1 MSCHTRPGPAA
12 YCKFIEEHT
21 GETVKQTDWHELKK
35 MAQEDGYEMSRKK
48 MPEKSSL
55 FTASQLANAV
65 GADDDAKAAL
75 KQQVEGM
82 KNTQGTLSILDYMAR
97 KGVKES
103 LAEARR
109 RAKGEDDDSQC
120 YCELCCPQG
129 HCSCPKCNEPCTCG
143 DDDDSPLTEDEERSY
158 WEMHTMAGGLSYEDR
173 VAKLEDEG
181 ISTSD
186 AQAIVEA
193 QDLWERQQ
201 KEAADAKAALEAMSD
216 DELHEE
222 WVTANEDNK
231 LFHSI
236 AQSQRETPA
245 RRSEARKKEA
255 EALRRRNEVDE
266 VRVARSYAKS
276 VGLTPASEEVF
287 KEFLYDAP
295 NWSGTPWVSGG
306 NIELTKEQRGN
317 LSDLVKKGLVEIKEA
332 DMGDGRTM
340 SYVKFTENGKRVAE
354 GFGFRTDW

>member
-1 MSCHTRPGPAA
+1 MEIPVSCQTRPGPAA

-55 FTASQLANAV
+55 FTASQLANALGV
-65 GADDDAKAAL
+65 DDDAKAAL

-109 RAKGEDDDSQC
+109 RTKGED
-120 YCELCCPQG
+120 
-129 HCSCPKCNEPCTCG
+129 
-143 DDDDSPLTEDEERSY
+143 EDRSR
-158 WEMHTMAGGLSYEDR
+158 WEMQTMVGGLSYEDR

-181 ISTSD
+181 IPTSD

-193 QDLWERQQ
+193 QDIWERQQ
-201 KEAADAKAALEAMSD
+201 REAAEAKAAQEAMIDEDLDYWRRIYDEDAKLSESVANSSTD
-216 DELHEE
+216 DPDFQARLLENKRKALHARDAIDKIRAER
-222 WVTANEDNK
+222 A
-231 LFHSI
+231 
-236 AQSQRETPA
+236 SQTIKA
-245 RRSEARKKEA
+245 
-255 EALRRRNEVDE
+255 
-266 VRVARSYAKS
+266 VA
-276 VGLTPASEEVF
+276 LTPASGEVF
-287 KEFLYDAP
+287 LQFVEDAP
-295 NWSGTPWVSGG
+295 NWSGNPWVSGG

-317 LSDLVKKGLVEIKEA
+317 LADLVKKDLVEVKEE

-340 SYVKFTENGKRVAE
+340 SYLEFTEKGQRLARAYGYDTN
-354 GFGFRTDW
+354 W